1 MLKGK
6 VALITGG
13 SRGIGRAVALSMA
26 REGADIALVYASS
39 EEAAQQTQRE
49 IEAMGVCA
57 RCYRCDVSSFEET
70 LRTTEQVLKDFGGV
84 DILVNNAGIT
94 RDGLIFQMKEEDF
107 DRVIDT
113 NLKGAFHMIKH
124 LYRNFIRKR
133 AGRIIN
139 IASVAGLMGNAGQAN
154 YAAAK
159 AGMIGLAKT
168 TAKELAGRGITCNV
182 VAPGFVAT
190 DMTGKLPEQV
200 LSAAQEAIPLKRMG
214 SPEEIAAACTFL
226 ASDGAGYITGA
237 VIPVDG
243 GLNM

>member
-1 MLKGK
+1 
-6 VALITGG
+6 
-13 SRGIGRAVALSMA
+13 
-26 REGADIALVYASS
+26 
-39 EEAAQQTQRE
+39 
-49 IEAMGVCA
+49 
-57 RCYRCDVSSFEET
+57 
-70 LRTTEQVLKDFGGV
+70 
-84 DILVNNAGIT
+84 
-94 RDGLIFQMKEEDF
+94 
-107 DRVIDT
+107 
-113 NLKGAFHMIKH
+113 MIKH

-182 VAPGFVAT
+182 VAPGFVDT

-200 LSAAQEAIPLKRMG
+200 LSAAQQAIPLKRMG
-214 SPEEIAAACTFL
+214 TPEEIAAVCAFL
-226 ASDGAGYITGA
+226 ASEEAGYITGA

>member
-39 EEAAQQTQRE
+39 EEAAQQTCQE
-49 IEAMGVCA
+49 IEAMGVRA

-70 LRTTEQVLKDFGGV
+70 ALTTGQVLKDFGGV

-214 SPEEIAAACTFL
+214 SPEEIAAVCTFL

>member
-1 MLKGK
+1 
-6 VALITGG
+6 
-13 SRGIGRAVALSMA
+13 
-26 REGADIALVYASS
+26 
-39 EEAAQQTQRE
+39 
-49 IEAMGVCA
+49 MGVRA

-70 LRTTEQVLKDFGGV
+70 ALTTGQVLKDFGGV

-214 SPEEIAAACTFL
+214 SPEEIAAVCTFL

-237 VIPVDG
+237 VIPVAG

>member
-6 VALITGG
+6 VALITGA
-13 SRGIGRAVALSMA
+13 SRGIGRAVALAMA
-26 REGADIALVYASS
+26 REGADIALVYASN
-39 EEAAQQTQRE
+39 EEAAQQTRQQ
-49 IEAMGVCA
+49 IESQGVCA

-70 LRTTEQVLKDFGGV
+70 ARITEQVLKDFGGV

-182 VAPGFVAT
+182 VAPGFVDT

-200 LSAAQEAIPLKRMG
+200 LSAAQQAIPLKRMG
-214 SPEEIAAACTFL
+214 TPEEIAAVCAFL
-226 ASDGAGYITGA
+226 ASEEAGYITGA

>member
-6 VALITGG
+6 VALVTGA
-13 SRGIGRAVALSMA
+13 SRGIGRAIALSMA
-26 REGADIALVYASS
+26 REGADVALVYASS
-39 EEAAQQTQRE
+39 DEAAQQVRQE
-49 IEAMGVCA
+49 IEALGVRA
-57 RCYRCDVSSFEET
+57 QCYRCDVSSFEET
-70 LRTTEQVLKDFGGV
+70 GHVTEQILKDFGGV

-94 RDGLIFQMKEEDF
+94 RDSLIFQMKEEDF

-124 LYRNFIRKR
+124 LYRNFIRMR

-190 DMTGKLPEQV
+190 DMTEKLPEAV
-200 LSAAQEAIPLKRMG
+200 RSAAQQAIPLKRMG
-214 SPEEIAAACTFL
+214 TPEEIAALCAFL